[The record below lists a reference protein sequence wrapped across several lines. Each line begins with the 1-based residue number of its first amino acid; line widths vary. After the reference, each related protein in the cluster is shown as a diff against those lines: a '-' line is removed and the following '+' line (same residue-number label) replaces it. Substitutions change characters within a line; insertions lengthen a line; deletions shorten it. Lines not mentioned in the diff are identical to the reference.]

1 MAAGTGTIE
10 AYPFTLAAGSS
21 DGKAWADGDFNS
33 GHQKLAE
40 DDKRYV
46 AWLFRLGTLL
56 RDQFL
61 PGPEHQDRT
70 YFLDR
75 LPDHYHI
82 RYKTAQNRL
91 DYYLYGYPHGN
102 KPKAFRSPNDFFPH
116 LIWIVGGSK
125 DKSLCSCQL
134 CNPEQAKPS
143 WWPQPAPVPAA
154 PSVSSSAAAPK
165 ASSIS
170 TGATAP
176 SATPMS
182 RTASASSAVSKT
194 APAVKQVQ
202 QPTNVVAP
210 AQPNIIPGPVA
221 ADPPAHSQTPALV
234 STQTMATPQSDDKA
248 VFREGEAVWFLTNPT
263 WRLGIVLEKLPP
275 ETQDGRLRYMIKQLA
290 HSLLRL
296 ETHLRSESEM
306 RPFLAFS
313 VPAVNLPELQN
324 SWVRNASWDQLVAR
338 YAGDNPSRQELV
350 GVEGSKKVLIEID
363 HSYSLFNVISD
374 SRASG
379 GKLVVQGIF
388 LGAERIN
395 VGEAVRIRLKPQE
408 INPAW
413 PKNMPILMVLKE
425 IYVAKSGETDGLFFN
440 GDVYRLE
447 EISRQ
452 QAVVPQTQIPLA
464 MIKEKA
470 FRDSVRAAAGTHFQW
485 VPVLQN
491 VIKDETA
498 IRGRFYETSRLMAI
512 LDQNKFDA
520 ALTKGEVEDVQA
532 YLNNRADSKG
542 VYVGLRKNRLEMLA
556 GAVPDDFVLSL
567 PATIQETS

>member
-1 MAAGTGTIE
+1 MAAGSGTGE
-10 AYPFTLAAGSS
+10 AYPFTLAPGSS

-33 GHQKLAE
+33 GHQKLPE

-46 AWLFRLGTLL
+46 AWLFRLGALL

-61 PGPEHQDRT
+61 PGPEHQDRV
-70 YFLDR
+70 YFLDK

-116 LIWIVGGSK
+116 LLWIVGGSK
-125 DKSLCSCQL
+125 DKGLCSCQL

-143 WWPQPAPVPAA
+143 WWPQPAPVPAPPASSSIAA
-154 PSVSSSAAAPK
+154 PRGSSVSTGTAA
-165 ASSIS
+165 I
-170 TGATAP
+170 

-182 RTASASSAVSKT
+182 RTASASSAATKP
-194 APAVKQVQ
+194 APAAKPVQ
-202 QPTNVVAP
+202 QPMAVAP
-210 AQPNIIPGPVA
+210 AQPKAIPGPVTN
-221 ADPPAHSQTPALV
+221 DPSTHTQNPTVVGNPA
-234 STQTMATPQSDDKA
+234 MATPQPNDKA

-263 WRLGIVLEKLPP
+263 WRLGIVLQKLPP
-275 ETQDGRLRYMIKQLA
+275 ATPDGRLRYMIKQLA
-290 HSLLRL
+290 HSLLQL
-296 ETHLRSESEM
+296 EAHLRPENEM

-324 SWVRNASWDQLVAR
+324 TWVRNAPWSQIVAK

-350 GVEGSKKVLIEID
+350 GVEGSKKALIEID

-374 SRASG
+374 SRSSG
-379 GKLVVQGIF
+379 GKLLVQGIF

-395 VGEAVRIRLKPQE
+395 VGEAVRIRLTPQE
-408 INPAW
+408 MNPAW

-425 IYVAKSGETDGLFFN
+425 IFTAKSGETDGLFFS
-440 GDVYRLE
+440 GDIYRLE

-452 QAVVPQTQIPLA
+452 QPVVEQTQIPSA
-464 MIKEKA
+464 MFKEKL
-470 FRDSVRAAAGTHFQW
+470 FRDGIRAAAGTHFQW

-491 VIKDETA
+491 VTKDETV

-520 ALTKGEVEDVQA
+520 ALAKGEVEDVQA

-542 VYVGLRKNRLEMLA
+542 VYVGRKQNRLEMLA
-556 GAVPDDFVLSL
+556 GAVPNDFVLPL
-567 PATIQETS
+567 PASIQEAS

>member
-1 MAAGTGTIE
+1 MAAGSGTGE
-10 AYPFTLAAGSS
+10 VYPFTLATGSS

-33 GHQKLAE
+33 GHQKLPE

-46 AWLFRLGTLL
+46 AWLFRLGALL

-61 PGPEHQDRT
+61 PGPEHQDRV
-70 YFLDR
+70 YVLDK

-91 DYYLYGYPHGN
+91 DYYLYGYPYGN

-116 LIWIVGGSK
+116 LLWIAGGSK
-125 DKSLCSCQL
+125 DKGLCSCQL

-143 WWPQPAPVPAA
+143 WWPQPAPVPAPSASSSVAA
-154 PSVSSSAAAPK
+154 PRGSSVSTGTAAV
-165 ASSIS
+165 
-170 TGATAP
+170 

-182 RTASASSAVSKT
+182 RTASASSAATKP
-194 APAVKQVQ
+194 APAAKPMQ
-202 QPTNVVAP
+202 QPMAVAP
-210 AQPNIIPGPVA
+210 AQSKTIAGPVTT
-221 ADPPAHSQTPALV
+221 DPPTHTQNPAV
-234 STQTMATPQSDDKA
+234 IGNPAMVTQPDDKA

-263 WRLGIVLEKLPP
+263 WRLGIVLQKLPP
-275 ETQDGRLRYMIKQLA
+275 ATQDGRLRYMIKQLA
-290 HSLLRL
+290 HSLLQL
-296 ETHLRSESEM
+296 EAHLRPENEM

-324 SWVRNASWDQLVAR
+324 TWVRNAPWSQIVAK

-350 GVEGSKKVLIEID
+350 GVEGSKKALIEID
-363 HSYSLFNVISD
+363 HSYSLFNVMLD
-374 SRASG
+374 SRSSG

-395 VGEAVRIRLKPQE
+395 VGEAVRIRLNPQE
-408 INPAW
+408 MNPAW

-425 IYVAKSGETDGLFFN
+425 IFTAKSGETDGLFFS
-440 GDVYRLE
+440 GDIYRLE

-452 QAVVPQTQIPLA
+452 QPVVEQTEIPSA
-464 MIKEKA
+464 MFKEKV
-470 FRDSVRAAAGTHFQW
+470 FRDGIRAAAGTHFQW

-491 VIKDETA
+491 VTKDETV
-498 IRGRFYETSRLMAI
+498 IRGRFYETSRSSE
-512 LDQNKFDA
+512 
-520 ALTKGEVEDVQA
+520 GEVEDVQA

-542 VYVGLRKNRLEMLA
+542 VYVGRKQNRLEMLA
-556 GAVPDDFVLSL
+556 GAVPNDFVLPL
-567 PATIQETS
+567 PASIQEAS

>member
-1 MAAGTGTIE
+1 MAAGPGTSE

-21 DGKAWADGDFNS
+21 DGKPWADGDFNA
-33 GHQKLAE
+33 GHQKLPE

-46 AWLFRLGTLL
+46 AWLFRLGALL

-70 YFLDR
+70 YFLDK

-82 RYKTAQNRL
+82 RYKTAHNRL

-125 DKSLCSCQL
+125 DKALCSCQL
-134 CNPEQAKPS
+134 CNPDQAKPS
-143 WWPQPAPVPAA
+143 WWPQPAPVLAA
-154 PSVSSSAAAPK
+154 PPAPSSTAAPK
-165 ASSIS
+165 SSSIS
-170 TGATAP
+170 TGATAT

-194 APAVKQVQ
+194 APVSKQVQ
-202 QPTNVVAP
+202 QPMNAVAP
-210 AQPNIIPGPVA
+210 VQTNTIPGPVA
-221 ADPPAHSQTPALV
+221 ADPSVHSQPSAV
-234 STQTMATPQSDDKA
+234 VGNQAVATPQPDDKA

-263 WRLGIVLEKLPP
+263 WRLGIVLEKLAP

-290 HSLLRL
+290 HSLLQL
-296 ETHLRSESEM
+296 ETHLRPENEM

-324 SWVRNASWDQLVAR
+324 TWVRNAPWSQIVAR

-350 GVEGSKKVLIEID
+350 GVEGSKKALIEID
-363 HSYSLFNVISD
+363 HSYSLFNVLSD

-395 VGEAVRIRLKPQE
+395 VGEAVRIRLTAQE
-408 INPAW
+408 MNPAW

-440 GDVYRLE
+440 GDIYRLE

-452 QAVVPQTQIPLA
+452 QVVVPQTQIPLS

-491 VIKDETA
+491 VTKDETV

-520 ALTKGEVEDVQA
+520 ALAKGEVEDVQA

-542 VYVGLRKNRLEMLA
+542 VYVGRKKNRLEMLA
-556 GAVPDDFVLSL
+556 GAVPNDFVLSL
-567 PATIQETS
+567 PATIHETN